1 MRAPRREGSSPLAPG
16 ADRLGGVQEPRFS
29 SALVLFAHPDDAE
42 FMCGGT
48 VAKWARDG
56 CEVHYVV
63 CTDGSAGSNEPGASR
78 DDVAPIREH
87 EQRAAADVLGVK
99 TVTFLGETD
108 GLLEVTPATRKKVTR
123 EVRRLRPEVLVA
135 PDPAG
140 LWSGQGY
147 VNHWDHKQAGLLA
160 LTAVMPDAPTRVM
173 FQELEHEGIEPYEIP
188 NLFLSSNEPD
198 TLIDITDTI
207 DIKLEALAQ
216 HVSEEGEAAAPWVRE
231 RARAIGEEAGV
242 AYAEAFKAFSFVDD
256 DK

>member
-1 MRAPRREGSSPLAPG
+1 M
-16 ADRLGGVQEPRFS
+16 QERSFS
-29 SALVLFAHPDDAE
+29 TALVLVAHPDDAE

-48 VAKWARDG
+48 VAAWSANG

-78 DDVAPIREH
+78 EKVAPIRER

-123 EVRRLRPEVLVA
+123 EVRRLRPEVLIA
-135 PDPAG
+135 PDPAR

-147 VNHWDHKQAGLLA
+147 INHWDHKQAGLLA

-173 FQELEHEGIEPYEIP
+173 FQELEDEGIEPFEIP
-188 NLFLSSNEPD
+188 NLWLSSNEPD
-198 TLIDITDTI
+198 TYVDVTKTI
-207 DIKLEALAQ
+207 DVKLQALAQ
-216 HVSEEGEAAAPWVRE
+216 HVSEEGEAAAPFVRE
-231 RARAIGEEAGV
+231 RARQVGEEAGV
-242 AYAEAFKAFSFVDD
+242 EYAEAFKAFRFVDD
-256 DK
+256 DE